1 MSWKAFRRPRRTT
14 AVAAIGVSALL
25 SLTACGSSST
35 SGGSAG
41 GLPSTIKVDGIIPL
55 TGPLAFVGT
64 SAQKGYE
71 LAIDQ
76 INSQHYLGSGTTMKI
91 SWDDTKSTAQPAA
104 SATSA
109 AVADKS
115 VTAAFGSVASD
126 EAVAQSPIA
135 QKGGLPIVYTQA
147 GSDGVVLGDYT
158 YRDTPLMSSYYPII
172 KKFIQQQGWK
182 SIGVIYT
189 NTLPTLQEVA
199 TKTYPALANELGINI
214 TKTVATTATTQD
226 FSAPI
231 QQVLS
236 THPDGVALLESG
248 AAAATSMNQLRQAGY
263 TGVVLGNSGSSGGSL
278 TPAGQNGAGM
288 VWPVDFDYQQK
299 DPTSVQFVKAYQ
311 AKYNAIPLNYAA
323 EAYDAAWFLA
333 KSIKAAGSADR
344 SAVAKGM
351 ATVAEKPMD
360 GALGSQLTWK
370 DGTLS
375 VPGVVIEWTNTG
387 PSKTKYLYAANGN

>member
-1 MSWKAFRRPRRTT
+1 MGWKAFRRPRRTT
-14 AVAAIGVSALL
+14 AVAAIAVSALF
-25 SLTACGSSST
+25 SLTACGGSSS
-35 SGGSAG
+35 SAA
-41 GLPSTIKVDGIIPL
+41 GLPSTVKVDGIIPL
-55 TGPLAFVGT
+55 TGTLAFVGT

-76 INSQHYLGSGTTMKI
+76 INSQHYLGSGTRMKI
-91 SWDDTKSTAQPAA
+91 NWEDTKTTAQSAA

-115 VTAAFGSVASD
+115 VVAAFGSVASN

-135 QKGGLPIVYTQA
+135 QKGGLPIIYTQA
-147 GSDGVVLGDYT
+147 GSDGVVLGNYT
-158 YRDTPLMSSYYPII
+158 YRDTPMMSSYYPII

-182 SIGVIYT
+182 SVGVIYT

-199 TKTYPALANELGINI
+199 TKTYPALAKELGITI

-263 TGVVLGNSGSSGGSL
+263 TGAVLGNSGSSGGSL

-333 KSIKAAGSADR
+333 KSIKSAGSADR

-351 ATVAEKPMD
+351 ANVAKQPMD
-360 GALGSQLTWK
+360 GALGSHLTWK

-387 PSKTKYLYAANGN
+387 PSKTKYLYAADGN